1 VSELYH
7 KSPRRH
13 SAKGLLDMPLLQTY
27 NLFKYHKQGGNWD
40 LFYFWNWLSVELH
53 PVAQL
58 RANKKRK
65 FIKGTDP

>member
-1 VSELYH
+1 
-7 KSPRRH
+7 
-13 SAKGLLDMPLLQTY
+13 MPLLQTY